1 VGVGVKLCQAAMGGA
16 SLNVYI
22 NTNMM
27 KDPACAAKMN
37 ARADELVKTADEM
50 AEATFS
56 RVMEIIRK

>member
-1 VGVGVKLCQAAMGGA
+1 MSGA